1 MERVTEEGEIRKR
14 KGKGGERE
22 GRVVN
27 RDFDFGRGE
36 RGREEG
42 EEELRT
48 MAAELKIPPRLSTL
62 SMAYRRHCDVCG
74 SEMLSQSS

>member
-1 MERVTEEGEIRKR
+1 M
-14 KGKGGERE
+14 
-22 GRVVN
+22 VN

-36 RGREEG
+36 RGRKEEG
-42 EEELRT
+42 EEEEELRT

-74 SEMLSQSS
+74 SKKLSQSSDLTQALSTV